1 MEPTLSPVANK
12 VNSLLSGTRIV
23 KKFMKGANKIHTR
36 FERDYLKLASICD
49 SSKCINF
56 KDTFENHLSYV
67 KSFLKFNENI
77 INQTQSAYEML
88 KRATLELK
96 SKLSILKVEKKTM
109 KKMKNNENTE
119 DILRRCKELLS
130 EAGQKTKVYV
140 EEAIN
145 SHLFALKS
153 VKHKSKVPPSQ
164 DLTRKLRTNSSNR
177 FNLNF
182 EQELEESI
190 ERAQH
195 SKVHRTLT
203 KPCTKI
209 FKAPEESM
217 TVGLSMKYTRDFSKV
232 FDS

>member
-1 MEPTLSPVANK
+1 
-12 VNSLLSGTRIV
+12 
-23 KKFMKGANKIHTR
+23 MKGANKIHIR

-49 SSKCINF
+49 SSKCLNF
-56 KDTFENHLSYV
+56 KETFENHLSYV

-77 INQTQSAYEML
+77 ISQTQSAYEML

-96 SKLSILKVEKKTM
+96 SKISIIKVERKTM
-109 KKMKNNENTE
+109 KRMKNDENSN
-119 DILRRCKELLS
+119 DIFRRCKELVS
-130 EAGQKTKVYV
+130 EAAQKTKVYV

-153 VKHKSKVPPSQ
+153 LKHKSEVPGSQ

-177 FNLNF
+177 FNFKF

-190 ERAQH
+190 ERSQH
-195 SKVHRTLT
+195 TRVQKTGKSEP
-203 KPCTKI
+203 KPCGNFLKI
-209 FKAPEESM
+209 PEESM
-217 TVGLSMKYTRDFSKV
+217 TVGLSMKYSKDFSKV